1 MSEDAGSKDA
11 GRTEGDGGEGATWC
25 TQGSQCVRSCL
36 GPRNRPRG
44 EVGRRFQQ
52 AWVGRSSPARH
63 SSPAGVGLGSRRPP
77 APALTPPEAPWL
89 SPPRTPE
96 GLRGAS
102 QGGKTFACVLTAL
115 PPAECT
121 SKRQAPSSPMF
132 TLGVHKGHENLPRES
147 KHTCAPAGHATLPGG
162 DGHEGMRFPAR
173 SPPHALSP
181 RSPNRAADGDTE
193 AQCEKDLSRSFAG
206 GAGTRA
212 RAHAPR
218 TSHTC
223 SQTHL
228 HWPRGACAHTC
239 YCTGTSRQEGP
250 RPSSPPSGT
259 PTHCPMTPTPQTR
272 LCNAC

>member
-1 MSEDAGSKDA
+1 M
-11 GRTEGDGGEGATWC
+11 
-25 TQGSQCVRSCL
+25 
-36 GPRNRPRG
+36 
-44 EVGRRFQQ
+44 
-52 AWVGRSSPARH
+52 GRSSPARH

-102 QGGKTFACVLTAL
+102 QGGKTFACVLTAH

-181 RSPNRAADGDTE
+181 RSPDRAADGDTE

-206 GAGTRA
+206 GGRWDTGQEGTRTTHIPHV
-212 RAHAPR
+212 RSNTSTLAPWCVR
-218 TSHTC
+218 PHLLLHGHNQTGGPMPQLPSFRHTHPLPHDTHTSNTPVQCMLRGWGISTKAGAQGPPWVGGGGVVLRSLTC
-223 SQTHL
+223 CSDFSSHKKNFFHL
-228 HWPRGACAHTC
+228 L
-239 YCTGTSRQEGP
+239 SF
-250 RPSSPPSGT
+250 
-259 PTHCPMTPTPQTR
+259 
-272 LCNAC
+272 